1 MLEARNVLTPLTEVV
16 DGIRNYAVQHWKR

>member
-16 DGIRNYAVQHWKR
+16 DGIRNYAVQH